1 MSRFLLRR
9 FVLAIPV
16 LLGILL
22 VTFALGRAIPGDPCI
37 AQLGERATDEICDAY
52 NERYGLN
59 EPIPVQFLY
68 YLGNIL
74 RGDLGLSLSFQV
86 PVTQVLVERLPTT
99 IELTV
104 AAIIFAVIVGIPL
117 GVLSAYRQNSIIDVI
132 TMLISNIGVS
142 MPVFWLGLMLMI
154 AFAVMLPR
162 QNIMGTPIEETP
174 LSVFILPSGRSPS
187 VRVEEKFYAVY
198 NLVDLENDEKPAAW
212 MEFLSRFTLFNA
224 AITLNWSLFVKAFR
238 HLILPSIAVG
248 TIPLSIIAR
257 MTRSSLLEV
266 LSQDYVRTARAK
278 GLREFRVVVQHALK
292 NALLPVVTIIGLNFG
307 FLVSG
312 AVLTETVFSL
322 TGIGKTLFE
331 GITARDY
338 TIVQGVTLSTAVAFV
353 MINLF
358 VDILYAYLDPRV
370 HLE

>member
-1 MSRFLLRR
+1 MSQFLLRR

-16 LLGILL
+16 LIGILL
-22 VTFALGRAIPGDPCI
+22 VTFALGRMIPGDPCI
-37 AQLGERATDEICDAY
+37 AQLGERATDEICDAF
-52 NERYGLN
+52 NKRNGLD
-59 EPIPVQFLY
+59 EPIPIQFGIY
-68 YLGNIL
+68 MMNIL
-74 RGDLGLSLSFQV
+74 RGDLGNSLSFQR
-86 PVTQVLVERLPTT
+86 PVTQILVERLPTT

-117 GVLSAYRQNSIIDVI
+117 GILAAYKQNSIVDVF

-154 AFAVMLPR
+154 VFAVWMPR
-162 QNIMGTPIEETP
+162 QQIFGTPLTETP
-174 LSVFILPSGRSPS
+174 LSFLVLPPGRSPS
-187 VRVEEKFYAVY
+187 VAVDERFYSVWNLIEEG
-198 NLVDLENDEKPAAW
+198 ETPAQW
-212 MEFLSRFTLFNA
+212 MEFISRFTLFNA
-224 AITLNWSLFVKAFR
+224 AITLNFELFIEAFKR
-238 HLILPSIAVG
+238 LILPAIAVG

-257 MTRSSLLEV
+257 MTRSSLLEI
-266 LSQDYVRTARAK
+266 LGQDYVRTARAK
-278 GLREFRVVVQHALK
+278 GLREYIVIMRHALK

-338 TIVQGVTLSTAVAFV
+338 TVVQGVTLTTAVAFV
-353 MINLF
+353 AINLV

-370 HLE
+370 RLE